1 MGQPDT
7 AAIRQPEPAPT
18 HPHHDPELRLYGLN
32 AVRAVFARRPQA
44 IRKLYLLE
52 ARIPQ
57 LQPLLKWC
65 VANRIGYRVVEETD
79 LQKLAASTHHEGVVA
94 DVLREE
100 PQSLTAWLRTL
111 PDGPQ
116 CALWLD
122 GVGNP
127 HNLGAILRSAAH
139 FGVAAVLLPK
149 HSPLLLSGAAA
160 RVAEGGAE
168 HVPFVRLGRE
178 DNAIAQLHGAGFI
191 LAATVARGGSD
202 VFRQRLPQ
210 RLVYVIG
217 AEGEGMDPNSWP
229 HATAVSRS
237 RKRRGRKPERRGGH
251 RRAAG
256 PVDQHAVTIAERFD
270 SQEDWR
276 QYRLAHEST
285 LRRRRRPMR
294 CCCQSLTVEG
304 VRGNACCATNHAG
317 SVRLAYRHASAV
329 SLRESLAC
337 ETCNANARQRATA
350 QVLFDSTQVARADVY
365 ITEQASNV
373 YLQLKRH
380 CRRLVGSEF
389 VHGWRQRCAVLW
401 LLRKR
406 CLQWLRSED
415 VTALSFGDGAF
426 DAVVSLDVLEHV
438 PDHRRALAEFRR
450 VLRPGGVLVFTVPFY
465 DEQAGSTVLARV
477 GADGVEHLLPPE
489 YHGDPVSSGAL
500 CFHHFG
506 WDLLEAMR
514 AAGFST
520 AEALRV
526 RDAAR
531 GIPQAQ
537 WILRA
542 TR

>member
-1 MGQPDT
+1 MAPDMRKDDEKPTGPWGNRTQRPSPQPV
-7 AAIRQPEPAPT
+7 PAPA

-178 DNAIAQLHGAGFI
+178 DNAIAQLHGVGFI
-191 LAATVARGGSD
+191 IAATVARGGSD
-202 VFRQRLPQ
+202 VFDSALPQ

-217 AEGEGMDPNSWP
+217 AEGEGMDPKLVAACDRRVSIPGSGAVESLNVAA
-229 HATAVSRS
+229 ATAV
-237 RKRRGRKPERRGGH
+237 
-251 RRAAG
+251 
-256 PVDQHAVTIAERFD
+256 
-270 SQEDWR
+270 
-276 QYRLAHEST
+276 L
-285 LRRRRRPMR
+285 
-294 CCCQSLTVEG
+294 
-304 VRGNACCATNHAG
+304 
-317 SVRLAYRHASAV
+317 
-329 SLRESLAC
+329 
-337 ETCNANARQRATA
+337 
-350 QVLFDSTQVARADVY
+350 
-365 ITEQASNV
+365 
-373 YLQLKRH
+373 
-380 CRRLVGSEF
+380 
-389 VHGWRQRCAVLW
+389 
-401 LLRKR
+401 
-406 CLQWLRSED
+406 
-415 VTALSFGDGAF
+415 
-426 DAVVSLDVLEHV
+426 
-438 PDHRRALAEFRR
+438 
-450 VLRPGGVLVFTVPFY
+450 
-465 DEQAGSTVLARV
+465 LAR
-477 GADGVEHLLPPE
+477 
-489 YHGDPVSSGAL
+489 
-500 CFHHFG
+500 
-506 WDLLEAMR
+506 WI
-514 AAGFST
+514 ST
-520 AEALRV
+520 R
-526 RDAAR
+526 
-531 GIPQAQ
+531 
-537 WILRA
+537 
-542 TR
+542 